1 MKKHNFREIKIWQE
15 SLVLVKEVYE
25 FSSKLPKEEKFGIT
39 SQINRSAVSI
49 PSNIAEGSGRTTNKE
64 FVRFL
69 EIAISSS
76 YELETQ
82 LILANEIYQIEI
94 IDLVT
99 EINNL
104 QSRIIGL
111 KDNLMISFNCKS
123 INLKHSFVETSVV
136 LKS

>member
-1 MKKHNFREIKIWQE
+1 MAIHNFREMKIWKE
-15 SLVLVKEVYE
+15 SIGLVKNIYV
-25 FSSKLPKEEKFGIT
+25 FTQLLPKEENFNLI
-39 SQINRSAVSI
+39 SQMNRSAVSI
-49 PSNIAEGSGRTTNKE
+49 PSNIAEGSGKTTNKD
-64 FVRFL
+64 FKRFL
-69 EIAISSS
+69 DISIASS